1 MASRNASRD
10 RFKYGICLNEDCAMA
25 KSKEVQQISMRSE
38 LVCKECGCELR
49 ECPPPK
55 TFNPKPLIIALASL
69 VVLGGGGTGAYLG
82 FIKDKP
88 AKETVEKVDKQ
99 DKAKKATTAEEPKK
113 EVKASTPKP
122 KGYAWTGAWKNGK
135 AHGTG
140 TYTYKVETLIDSRD
154 PQKRV
159 AQVGDYI
166 IGEYYDGRLV
176 QGRWYDK
183 NNNIKGSIIIGR

>member
-10 RFKYGICLNEDCAMA
+10 RFKYGICLNEDCSMA
-25 KSKEVQQISMRSE
+25 RSKEVQQISMRSE

-49 ECPPPK
+49 ECPPPA

-69 VVLGGGGTGAYLG
+69 VVLGGGGAGAYFG
-82 FIKDKP
+82 FFKDKP
-88 AKETVEKVDKQ
+88 EKEKVEKVEKKKDATP
-99 DKAKKATTAEEPKK
+99 AKTAET
-113 EVKASTPKP
+113 KAATPKP
-122 KGYAWTGAWKNGK
+122 KNYAWTGAWRNGK

-166 IGEYYDGRLV
+166 IGEYYEGRLV
-176 QGRWYDK
+176 QGRWYDQY
-183 NNNIKGSIIIGR
+183 NNVKGSIIIGR

>member
-69 VVLGGGGTGAYLG
+69 VVLGGGGTGAYFG

-99 DKAKKATTAEEPKK
+99 DKGIRQIYARKRKRQHAKRNKQ
-113 EVKASTPKP
+113 
-122 KGYAWTGAWKNGK
+122 N
-135 AHGTG
+135 
-140 TYTYKVETLIDSRD
+140 
-154 PQKRV
+154 
-159 AQVGDYI
+159 
-166 IGEYYDGRLV
+166 V
-176 QGRWYDK
+176 QLRPAC
-183 NNNIKGSIIIGR
+183 I